1 MSAATFILVLALSLL
16 IVLSLS
22 VLGGGGS
29 ILTVPIQVYIA
40 GFNSKEAI
48 AASLFAVGTTSRVSA
63 LGHARAHR
71 VRWHNGL
78 IFRAAGMV
86 GAFLAGYLSTVQ
98 IDWSVTLTVT
108 TLAIVGSL
116 VDAKLAGQIP
126 EARLRASFGWLVLLM
141 GVFLLVQDVPRA
153 FVLPAILAAMVLATL
168 VAAGQRKR
176 KLRETTQFPA
186 TVPEE

>member
-1 MSAATFILVLALSLL
+1 MHFLYRVCQEPSAGRHGHERGNFYTRAG
-16 IVLSLS
+16 IVFADRPFTER
-22 VLGGGGS
+22 LGRRWIHPDGADPGLHRRFQLQGS
-29 ILTVPIQVYIA
+29 HRR
-40 GFNSKEAI
+40 
-48 AASLFAVGTTSRVSA
+48 FAVRGCANREQRS
-63 LGHARAHR
+63 G
-71 VRWHNGL
+71 
-78 IFRAAGMV
+78 
-86 GAFLAGYLSTVQ
+86 
-98 IDWSVTLTVT
+98 
-108 TLAIVGSL
+108 VGSL

-168 VAAGQRKR
+168 VGAGQRKR